1 MINVQKLAAPVAR
14 GLATSS
20 LVALAMAS
28 LSSPVQAQE
37 TAQATNTDDTIVVTG
52 TRRTDRTVLE
62 SAAPVD
68 VFTADDFKAQPA
80 PQLQTIL
87 QTLVPS
93 FNQQRNLL
101 GDASAFVRPPTLRG
115 LPSDQIL
122 VLINNKRMHRSALVQ
137 VAAGALNAGA
147 QGADLSQIS
156 AAALGRVEVLRDGAA
171 AQYGSDAIAGVINLG
186 LRRDTGYEVTARYG
200 QTYEGDGQ
208 DTQLTAFWGTE
219 LGKDGG
225 FFNLTGEFIDQNIW
239 DRSVQ
244 RPVVPALANR
254 GIITD
259 FPTGNR
265 LGGPEN
271 RAYRAVFNMEL
282 PAGDTTFYA
291 FGNYGWQRQG
301 NDFNLRHPVTV
312 TAADGVRPIPGRP
325 GTSTIGRSVN
335 PVFTTRVGF
344 DSQGRAL
351 WDNNGSQFDANFGLP
366 GSGFE
371 NGFVPFFEATN
382 EDLGLVGG
390 FKGEEFGINYD
401 ISLMYGTNQIRYFM
415 SDTLNVSLGPASP
428 TEFYM
433 GKLVQREFNF
443 NADFNVKKD
452 IGLAEPLFIAW
463 GLEVRREAYEV
474 GLGDRPSWE
483 VGQFASQRLVNCR
496 LPAVPPATLGTI
508 VPCATP
514 GSVVDPTV
522 VRTATSL
529 PGSNGFQGFGPASVV
544 EGGRNNYSGYLD
556 LEATVVDGLDLG
568 VAARYDYFNDFGST
582 FNGKFSARWAI
593 NDIIAIRGTASTGFR
608 APTPGQQFTQN
619 LTTGFPFGSVV
630 PLGIQTARPDSE
642 LGKFYLA
649 EPLKPEKSTNF
660 SAGAVL
666 TPGSGFNVTFDY
678 YNIEVRDRIGIT
690 GNIDTSA
697 DVAFLVAQGIPGAQE
712 LGAVRYFTNAFT
724 TRTQGF
730 DFVVTHA
737 TDTGFGRFNSSLAV
751 NYNKTDV
758 TDFRTVTGQLAS
770 GRTLVLQPIDAVRRG
785 NIEGAVPRWRGVLST
800 NWVKDIFDA
809 TLRANYYGNYTTVF
823 DPQGGPF
830 GPTPDSGINTLEQA
844 LALYPQT
851 PGDWTKKFGAQ
862 WAFDIEVGVT
872 FEERYRIAVGAQN
885 LFNTFPERET
895 RNIYPGTGGA
905 LNGSI
910 YSDFAP
916 IGQMGGFWYL
926 RASAKF

>member
-1 MINVQKLAAPVAR
+1 VIAKKYRTNRFAAVSLAA
-14 GLATSS
+14 LA
-20 LVALAMAS
+20 LAS
-28 LSSPVQAQE
+28 LSDAAL
-37 TAQATNTDDTIVVTG
+37 AQATPSATAAADIAKDDTIIVTG
-52 TRRTDRTVLE
+52 TRRNDRTVLE

-68 VFTADDFKAQPA
+68 VFTTEDFKAQPA

-122 VLINNKRMHRSALVQ
+122 VLINGKRMHRSALVQ

-156 AAALGRVEVLRDGAA
+156 AAALGRVEVLRDGAS

-186 LRRDTGYEVTARYG
+186 LRRDTGYEVSARYG
-200 QTYEGDGQ
+200 QTYQGDGQ
-208 DTQLTAFWGTE
+208 DTQLTAFWGTK
-219 LGKDGG
+219 LGEDGG
-225 FFNLTGEFIDQNIW
+225 FFNITGEFIDQNIW

-244 RPVVPALANR
+244 RPVVPALAALTPP
-254 GIITD
+254 IITD

-271 RAYRAVFNMEL
+271 RAYRGVFNLEL

-291 FGNYGWQRQG
+291 FGNYGYQRQG

-312 TAADGVRPIPGRP
+312 TGINPVPGRP
-325 GTSTIGRSVN
+325 GTATINRSVN
-335 PVFTTRVGF
+335 PVFTSRVGF
-344 DSQGRAL
+344 DAQGRAL
-351 WDNNGSQFDANFGLP
+351 WDNNGSTFDPNFQLA
-366 GSGFE
+366 GSGFS

-390 FKGEEFGINYD
+390 FKGEELGINYD
-401 ISLMYGTNQIRYFM
+401 VSLMYGTNQIRYFM

-428 TEFYM
+428 TSFYM
-433 GKLVQREFNF
+433 GKLVQKEFNF

-452 IGLAEPLFIAW
+452 IGLVEPVSIAW
-463 GLEVRREAYEV
+463 GVEVRREAYEV
-474 GLGDRPSWE
+474 GLGDTPSWT

-496 LPAVPPATLGTI
+496 LAGVV
-508 VPCATP
+508 VPCSTA

-522 VRTATSL
+522 VRTATGL
-529 PGSNGFQGFGPASVV
+529 PGSNGFQGFGPASVI

-556 LEATVVDGLDLG
+556 VEGTVIEGLDLG
-568 VAARYDYFNDFGST
+568 VAVRYDHFNDFGST

-593 NDIIAIRGTASTGFR
+593 ADAFAIRGTASTGFR

-630 PLGIQTARPDSE
+630 PLGIQTARPDSAI
-642 LGKFYLA
+642 GKFYLA
-649 EPLKPEKSTNF
+649 QPLRPEKSTSF
-660 SAGAVL
+660 SGGFVL
-666 TPGSGFNVTFDY
+666 TPGGGFNVTFDY
-678 YNIEVRDRIGIT
+678 YNIAVRDRIGIT
-690 GNIDTSA
+690 SQINPA
-697 DVAFLVAQGIPGAQE
+697 PDVAFLVAQGIPEASE
-712 LGAVRYFTNAFT
+712 LGAVRYFTNAFR
-724 TRTQGF
+724 TRTQGV
-730 DFVVTHA
+730 DMVA
-737 TDTGFGRFNSSLAV
+737 TYRADTDIGRFNTSVAV
-751 NYNKTDV
+751 NYN
-758 TDFRTVTGQLAS
+758 RTKVTGFNTFTGVLGS
-770 GRTLVLQPIDAVRRG
+770 GRTLVLEPVNAVSRG
-785 NIEGAVPRWRGVLST
+785 NIEDAIPRWRAVLSGNYT
-800 NWVKDIFDA
+800 KGIFDF
-809 TLRANYYGNYTTVF
+809 TGRANYFGSYTTVF
-823 DPQGGPF
+823 DVQGGPF
-830 GPTPDSGINTLEQA
+830 GPTPLTGITTQA
-844 LALYPQT
+844 QAEALYPQT
-851 PGDWTKKFGAQ
+851 PGDWRKTFGSQ
-862 WAFDIEVGVT
+862 WSFDIEAGLT

-895 RNIYPGTGGA
+895 RNVFPGTGGA
-905 LNGSI
+905 LNGSV

-916 IGQMGGFWYL
+916 IGQMGGFWYV